1 MQTAK
6 TAPKEQK
13 TTTRKAQTKATQA
26 QKEEARQKVKAIFDN
41 SAESR
46 IKKAKQFNFLAEKY
60 EILKG
65 KKDELDNFLLSSDG
79 TKETIFLENA
89 KGMRFTVTNSQV
101 IEKVVELLTDQLSTF
116 IEKSEEEIQ
125 IFPI

>member
-1 MQTAK
+1 MQAK
-6 TAPKEQK
+6 KASPEKGK
-13 TTTRKAQTKATQA
+13 TSTKKTETSATKAQKD
-26 QKEEARQKVKAIFDN
+26 EAKQKVKAIFDN

-65 KKDELDNFLLSSDG
+65 KKDELDNFLLSSDQ

-89 KGMRFTVTNSQV
+89 KGMRFTVSNSQV
-101 IEKVVELLTDQLSTF
+101 IEKVVELLTDQLTVF
-116 IEKSEEEIQ
+116 IDKSEEEIKNFH
-125 IFPI
+125 I